1 MSISTTMTKSL
12 THTTLWYC
20 PGTLLTPQY
29 AWPSDGLWPTHSLCT
44 PTCHRPG
51 LASGHVW
58 LVVSDHSDVLS
69 AVRPHRCLGSTW
81 GCGGVG
87 DVITRCRDVITNLL
101 KPSRALMGM
110 CCRRCF
116 LDRICLRAPKACSM
130 NITITGLVL
139 LGLLEKT
146 EIKLGLIIV
155 NCSLWLD
162 SVITY

>member
-1 MSISTTMTKSL
+1 M
-12 THTTLWYC
+12 
-20 PGTLLTPQY
+20 
-29 AWPSDGLWPTHSLCT
+29 
-44 PTCHRPG
+44 
-51 LASGHVW
+51 
-58 LVVSDHSDVLS
+58 VSDPHIPSVHPRVIDLALFQGTSGLLFQIIPTSYQLLVHTDVLGVS
-69 AVRPHRCLGSTW
+69 GDVV
-81 GCGGVG
+81 GVG
-87 DVITRCRDVITNLL
+87 DVIIRCRDVSTNLL

-130 NITITGLVL
+130 KITITGLVL
-139 LGLLEKT
+139 LGLLKKT